1 MFSVTKAASEGWI
14 SPALQHPLSLMPLLL
29 FGAHAKVTGVY
40 LEEAGKQ
47 MLLSYCNNSTAVIC
61 QHLH

>member
-1 MFSVTKAASEGWI
+1 MFAGRKAASEGWV
-14 SPALQHPLSLMPLLL
+14 SPALQHPLTLRPLLL
-29 FGAHAKVTGVY
+29 FGAHAEVTGVY

-47 MLLSYCNNSTAVIC
+47 MLISYCNSSTAVIC